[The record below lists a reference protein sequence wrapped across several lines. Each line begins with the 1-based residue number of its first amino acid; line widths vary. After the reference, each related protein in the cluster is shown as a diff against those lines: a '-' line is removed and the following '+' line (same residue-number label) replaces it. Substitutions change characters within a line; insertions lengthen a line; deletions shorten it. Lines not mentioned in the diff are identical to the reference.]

1 MNETLRIKRLCLIG
15 VGLIG
20 GSLLRGL
27 RRAAVVDEIVGCGRN
42 RDSLETAL
50 KLGVI
55 DRIEQDPAK
64 AVVNADVV
72 VLAVPLGAMQSIF
85 AAIAP
90 ALSADVVLTD
100 VGSAKASVVEAAKKV
115 FTPLPAGFVPG
126 HPIAGT
132 EKSGVQASFAELF
145 DGRRVILTPTSKSS
159 TAAIKCVR
167 AMWQAC
173 GAQVMEMD
181 ISHHDEVLAATSHL
195 PHMLAYSLV
204 DMLARR
210 DDSQEIFDYAA
221 GGFRDFTRIAS
232 SDPSMWHDIAVSNQD
247 ALATLLDQFSHDLQK
262 LAEAVREGDSDYLK
276 NLFTHAKQA
285 RDKFMEDTRDKDTG
299 YKGKD

>member
-20 GSLLRGL
+20 GSLLRAL
-27 RRAAVVDEIVGCGRN
+27 RRAGVVDEIVGCGRS
-42 RDSLETAL
+42 RDSLEIAL

-55 DRIEQDPAK
+55 DRIEQDPVQ
-64 AVVNADVV
+64 AVSDADMVV
-72 VLAVPLGAMQSIF
+72 VAVPLGAMQSIF
-85 AAIAP
+85 TAIAP
-90 ALSADVVLTD
+90 VLAADAVLTD
-100 VGSAKASVVEAAKKV
+100 VGSAKASVVRAAEQA
-115 FTPLPAGFVPG
+115 FADLPGGFVPG

-132 EKSGVQASFAELF
+132 EKNGVEASFAELF
-145 DGRRVILTPTSKSS
+145 DGRRVILTPTAQSSS
-159 TAAIKCVR
+159 TAVSRTR

-173 GAQVMEMD
+173 GAEVIEMD
-181 ISHHDEVLAATSHL
+181 ITHHDEVLAATSHL

-232 SDPSMWHDIAVSNQD
+232 SDPTMWHDIALANQG
-247 ALATLLDQFSHDLQK
+247 ALATLLEQFSLDLQK
-262 LAEAVREGDSDYLK
+262 LAEVVREGDSDYLK
-276 NLFTHAKQA
+276 TLFTRAKQA
-285 RDKFMEDTRDKDTG
+285 RDEFCETQER
-299 YKGKD
+299 GKPAP

>member
-1 MNETLRIKRLCLIG
+1 MNTTLQIKRLCLIG

-20 GSLLRGL
+20 GSLLRAL
-27 RRAAVVDEIVGCGRN
+27 RRVDAVDEIVGCGRS

-64 AVVNADVV
+64 AVLGADIV
-72 VLAVPLGAMQSIF
+72 VLAVPLGAMQNIF
-85 AAIAP
+85 SAIAP

-100 VGSAKASVVEAAKKV
+100 VGSTKGSVVQSARNV
-115 FTPLPAGFVPG
+115 FTELPAGFVPA

-132 EKSGVQASFAELF
+132 EKSGVEASFAELF
-145 DGRRVILTPTSKSS
+145 DGRRVILTPTSNSS
-159 TAAIKCVR
+159 EIAVERTR

-173 GAQVMEMD
+173 GAEVIEMD
-181 ISHHDEVLAATSHL
+181 IAHHDEVLAATSHL

-210 DDSQEIFDYAA
+210 DDRDEIFACAA

-232 SDPSMWHDIAVSNQD
+232 SDPTMWHDIALANQD
-247 ALATLLDQFSHDLQK
+247 ALALLLEQFAGDLQK
-262 LAEAVREGDSDYLK
+262 LAVAVREGESDYLK
-276 NLFTHAKQA
+276 TLFTHAKQA
-285 RDKFMEDTRDKDTG
+285 RDQFCNK
-299 YKGKD
+299 

>member
-1 MNETLRIKRLCLIG
+1 MSEPFRIKRLCLIG

-20 GSLLRGL
+20 GSLLRAL
-27 RRAAVVDEIVGCGRN
+27 RRADVVDEIVGCGRS
-42 RDSLETAL
+42 RESLQSAL

-55 DRIEQDPAK
+55 DHIEQDPAK
-64 AVVNADVV
+64 AVLAADMV
-72 VLAVPLGAMQSIF
+72 VLAVPLGAMQGIF
-85 AAIAP
+85 SAIAP
-90 ALSADVVLTD
+90 ALAADAVLTD
-100 VGSAKASVVEAAKKV
+100 VGSAKGSVVRAAEQA
-115 FTPLPAGFVPG
+115 FSELPSGFVPA

-132 EKSGVQASFAELF
+132 EKSGVEASFAELF
-145 DGRRVILTPTSKSS
+145 DGRRVILTPTAQSS
-159 TAAIKCVR
+159 PAAVRQTR

-173 GAQVMEMD
+173 GAEVIEMD
-181 ISHHDEVLAATSHL
+181 VAHHDEVLAATSHL

-232 SDPSMWHDIAVSNQD
+232 SDPTMWHDIALANED
-247 ALATLLDQFSHDLQK
+247 ALATLLEQFSLDLQK

-276 NLFTHAKQA
+276 SMFTRAKQA
-285 RDKFMEDTRDKDTG
+285 RDEFQGPGTRN
-299 YKGKD
+299 